1 MGDASA
7 SAKIN
12 ELFNTLNEIQGL
24 INSDTVPR
32 HDPYTSK
39 ALTNMNQELTK
50 YHGNL
55 KKATEAIQLLEPI
68 MQKYRDV
75 GYNILCKMFEYYERC
90 EWRFHIKY
98 SIIHDKIK
106 FVVSLYVKDAS
117 TNTFE
122 TVIGTN
128 YRIKENNG
136 TYSDSGIVTV
146 AKMSIDTFKKSV
158 TKYDKLIHDISELFK
173 QYPLNSLD
181 NAKVFM
187 KEFKTIKIKK

>member
-1 MGDASA
+1 MEDSNA

-24 INSDTVPR
+24 LNSDTVPR
-32 HDPYTSK
+32 HDPYASK
-39 ALTNMNQELTK
+39 ALTNVNHELTK

-55 KKATEAIQLLEPI
+55 KKATEAIQLLDPV
-68 MQKYRDV
+68 MQKYRDA
-75 GYNILCKMFEYYERC
+75 GYNILCEMFDYYERS
-90 EWRFHIKY
+90 EWRFRIKY

-128 YRIKENNG
+128 YKIKGNNG
-136 TYSDSGIVTV
+136 TYSDSGSVTV

-181 NAKVFM
+181 NARVFM